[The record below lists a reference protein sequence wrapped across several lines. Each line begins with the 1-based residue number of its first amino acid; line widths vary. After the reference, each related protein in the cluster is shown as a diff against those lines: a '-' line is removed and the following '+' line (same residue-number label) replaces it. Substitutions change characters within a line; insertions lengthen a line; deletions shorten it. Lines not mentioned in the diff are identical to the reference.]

1 MNASVCINIFYYEV
15 TAASY
20 QMERCVIVYRKD
32 DYSMLNVNLLNICRL
47 VFINKSTSDTTQ
59 MMLLLLLNQKQSK
72 L

>member
-1 MNASVCINIFYYEV
+1 
-15 TAASY
+15 
-20 QMERCVIVYRKD
+20 MERCVIVYRKD